1 MGSNAY
7 GQCGHPL
14 SQPFLSSPSL
24 IPPPSRPVSRASMC
38 VWRVRFSLSSPS
50 ASFTIPLTRCLRR
63 SEIRDTQNDFTTSM
77 ELYRHQEER
86 HTALLQFERQQF
98 DLEVQVTRQSFYNRL
113 LRWELRRAAKEGSA
127 LVSEHLAERM
137 ESFLREEQQVHTI
150 ASLLDEKSEAC
161 VE

>member
-1 MGSNAY
+1 
-7 GQCGHPL
+7 
-14 SQPFLSSPSL
+14 
-24 IPPPSRPVSRASMC
+24 
-38 VWRVRFSLSSPS
+38 
-50 ASFTIPLTRCLRR
+50 
-63 SEIRDTQNDFTTSM
+63 M